1 MLDFTSCLLTW
12 HLTACYFAQA
22 ISSPEVFHS
31 TLKRVHDC
39 LRISEKV
46 PRVGGR
52 ELDLFTLYKN
62 VTALGGCE
70 RVISRKQW
78 RVLLLPF
85 LPYLP
90 NLPLRMLSNFRKQ
103 LRVRL
108 NVANLAVFCQYSD
121 PLNNSM
127 ALGGCERVIPSKQW
141 WAYLHFDTFLLVE
154 HATCTVSACQ
164 SNNARL

>member
-1 MLDFTSCLLTW
+1 MTAY
-12 HLTACYFAQA
+12 HLPQA
-22 ISSPEVFHS
+22 MSSPEVFHS

-78 RVLLLPF
+78 RVRLTSASFATFADVGTHL
-85 LPYLP
+85 
-90 NLPLRMLSNFRKQ
+90 NKSLRC
-103 LRVRL
+103 
-108 NVANLAVFCQYSD
+108 LAAAS
-121 PLNNSM
+121 
-127 ALGGCERVIPSKQW
+127 
-141 WAYLHFDTFLLVE
+141 
-154 HATCTVSACQ
+154 
-164 SNNARL
+164 